1 MTDNSHKPNKKIE
14 EMRAEYDFSGGVH
27 GKHGAAY
34 HEGHTVT
41 IHQKDGSTTVQ
52 NFKLEEDGSQA
63 TIKPGTQTLLDLR
76 GSISVSG
83 EQDFDAIRKQ
93 VVTKRAQTTR

>member
-1 MTDNSHKPNKKIE
+1 MATNSNKPKKKIE
-14 EMRAEYDFSGGVH
+14 EMRAKYDFRGGVR
-27 GKHGAAY
+27 GKHAAAY

-41 IHQKDGSTTVQ
+41 IYKKDGTITVQ
-52 NFKLEEDGSQA
+52 NFKMEDD
-63 TIKPGTQTLLDLR
+63 TVMKPVAQTLLDLR

-93 VVTKRAQTTR
+93 VLTKQGNGK